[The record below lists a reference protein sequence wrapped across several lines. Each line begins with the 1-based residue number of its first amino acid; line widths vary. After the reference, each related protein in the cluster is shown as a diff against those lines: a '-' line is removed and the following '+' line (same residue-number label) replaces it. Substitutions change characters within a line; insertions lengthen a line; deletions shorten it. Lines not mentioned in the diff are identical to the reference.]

1 MRKLKRAFCIALS
14 ILMVFGTIDLSAM
27 QVNAK
32 ETDASGAVLEDITSD
47 NSGSDEV
54 SENNETSEEENSES
68 EETSGKEEISD
79 REKESGTEEISENEE
94 TSEKEEVSES
104 GETSEKEVFS
114 EPEENFENEK
124 NLELEG
130 EATPTYGKIT
140 ISGTERTVDG
150 VIDLTNNV
158 VTIPSTQKTAGF
170 YEIRGLEAGKA
181 YTFDVSVKTAEGYTV
196 EVPDSVLNSLKTIF
210 GGSVEVDAS
219 GNASLTTSTKTF
231 SAVAKEGE
239 VYYAELKP
247 YPSASSTYKYIITY
261 TLKEAAKVESVT
273 FPFEKLTVYKGVYPD
288 SSALDTILKAKIQ
301 KMGIT
306 LNLADKTTKK
316 VYSLDDVCVTNSGF
330 WSASYNSETGEWVRS
345 ATGYRIPNNALV
357 RYNLKVGTYMWDFY
371 TPYKTSGKEG
381 NFYLPVEVLDPS
393 DIPFVYSEEGEEI
406 ISKEVAFENYR
417 QKGDY
422 TYFAIDIKSGKEYYF
437 DTNHSFYYTIRDTK
451 GENVKDTS
459 GSYISSRYSTKSFKI
474 STSGTYYV
482 IAWDYNYTDT
492 TCKLS
497 SFVSSSPTLNVGD
510 SFYINGEMLKLK
522 GKLREGDVITYT
534 GEETEVYELVDL
546 KTTKGYSI
554 LSYSDYDNEFLYMGT
569 TIYEGTLVET
579 SDQISFKRNRYM
591 SHYYP
596 ESGYKYFIILKS
608 GQSEATDYKVY
619 GHKKPKSLDCDFSI
633 TTYEG
638 MRADAYNETSHT
650 YFFNYLK
657 RRGAKVTYVDGT
669 TDIIY
674 NMNMLGLS
682 SYNLVDSTGRIVTE
696 GPAPVKGEYTM
707 KFTEPVEFS
716 VDYTVKSKDEMPL
729 LYSKDEEGNVI
740 RNILTLKDYKNTGE
754 RTYFKAD
761 LEKDKTY
768 RIDLIGPN
776 AQQRYAYYTAILD
789 KDNNFVTEPGTALSL
804 CASPIQVEESGTYY
818 FLAYNSVSL
827 GDVQIRMRE
836 VNSSELTS
844 FETDYNYNYQN
855 VIYKNLYYY
864 PDYNVKEVLKPVFKY
879 TYKDGNVE
887 YVPYESESTRILYF
901 NLYLG
906 DMETTVTSEVDEI
919 EPGTYYAQFR
929 DIDTW
934 SGCYA
939 PITIK
944 DPSELTDRIKPG
956 DTVHLNAYA
965 VPDGY
970 IPFAMSYYKAHLNNG
985 MLYRFAANE
994 NVEMIL
1000 LDEDFNVLG
1009 NESEVLSYAPAKDM
1023 EAYVVFINKGGEAT
1037 ATLTESKQIS
1047 EAKIVSQPFRSTYYS
1062 EFDSISLEGLVIQI
1076 SYKDGSKDMV
1086 YPSNL
1091 SEFGRVVKGFE
1102 GVKQIT
1108 GRDGSTSVRCI
1119 PGTYHFEFEIY
1130 GYNKKLSGKNFTVKN
1145 APAKNLAVGE
1155 TVSVAA
1161 GAQTISYETLKDGV
1175 VNKVSVNGAPGVVY
1189 KAKLTKGDTYFYD
1202 VSLEGSFAIYEDTG
1216 KMLYPSN
1223 DFSEM
1228 GEFTG
1233 NAFIPAYSGD
1243 YYFRISPGQATQFL
1257 LFAAESPASVEIFN
1271 QPFGNKINPYYVGL
1285 SDIAPWGLSLK
1296 LTFIDGSEEVI
1307 EYGDENW
1314 NTYVK
1319 DIVFYQ
1325 DDEYVEKPDK
1335 DGSYQCEVLL
1345 NAKDSSGNYMSVT
1358 TNKFTQKWGIWT
1370 ELGNVLN
1377 PDCVITDAEP
1387 FRGYTYVKL
1396 NVVPGNTYVVRSQGA
1411 GDEISIGYIQ
1421 NHIKY
1426 DYLKGQTL
1434 SFTAEAGKE
1443 YVVYYQT
1450 QAGVSRTLELISVK
1464 KVTDV
1469 SLNSASP
1476 VSLTY
1481 SYANPVIPAGI
1492 MLDLSY
1498 KGTTE
1503 VSTILLQKDGAVYAE
1518 SGLAYTPGVNI
1529 SILSNDG
1536 VSPAVKDSKGFYPAN
1551 PSGKNYYFKIQVKE
1565 PVESGVRD
1573 YVLVPFVVKG
1583 AESNYTVSFN
1593 NNENKLKAYFPDV
1606 TILGSMAVQ
1615 TMKKDVQ
1622 TALAANKF
1630 TAKGYTLMGWT
1641 TDATMDVLC
1650 ASNLSAS
1657 ELKNANPYRFY
1668 LPGEKVN
1675 NLSTNGEEVKL
1686 YAIWKEEVYRITYHT
1701 NGAEFADGKNPLEFY
1716 TIHSSAIELP
1726 AVLNEEGIL
1735 DETVIKADS
1744 VTGYEFAGWYSDAEF
1759 KNPIS
1764 EIAQGSVGDVD
1775 VYAKW
1780 SPLPYTLVFHG
1791 NGGSASKIDY
1801 QQTVD
1806 FSVPAKT
1813 LANAYQMTDFAFM
1826 GWSIKAT
1833 ALADV
1838 NALNYESFIVCEN
1851 KGEFV
1856 INKENVVSYDTDGD
1870 RVVHLYAVWTN
1881 NFLIE
1886 YDFDGDYITGDVYY
1900 GEGVDERGEILLSE
1914 GTHPTSYTFGQVIK
1928 FDAKPV
1934 RAGYTF
1940 GGWYK
1945 DPFYKNKITGITA
1958 KTYGNQKI
1966 YAKWT
1971 PNAYTIAFKSNGGS
1985 GKMASVKTT
1994 CFDGFAP
2001 DELQKKVVIPECAFT
2016 KKGYKFK
2023 EWSAVINGVTVT
2035 IMPGDEVSNLIT
2047 LKGKTVNINAVWELD
2062 TYKVTLN
2069 TRGGVIDSA
2078 DTFTEVEANSRYSAK
2093 YQFNTKVS
2101 TVVLPEASMEGYEF
2115 GGWFTDKTYKKQV
2128 KDMRNLAGDIEL
2140 YAKWNAPFTVSFDA
2154 NGGTG
2159 TMIDIVGNTGNKI
2172 TLTNKFT
2179 NPGYAFV
2186 GWSVLKP
2193 DSNEYNAAMNEAIA
2207 DGKSGYQGVVT
2218 YENKHILI
2226 CPDANTIIAGG
2237 DGKKLTLYAV
2247 WAKDFKITFNPC
2259 CLGASNI
2266 DTVDGKVIDSYS
2278 FGDTIS
2284 VLPKP
2289 TKTGY
2294 VFSGWYLDKACK
2306 KKVTKI
2312 TKKDFGDKVLYA
2324 GWKNAAYN
2332 ITFVANAPFGTKVSG
2347 NTGKQKL
2354 TFNVCQKLKK
2364 NSFKINGYTFKGW
2377 ATTPTGEVK
2386 YTDMQMVFKMS
2397 GPFKVQN
2404 TLYGVWEKNYYDIS
2418 YDFNNGE
2425 KLEHTSLDAK
2435 DLFFK
2440 TSVSGAQ
2447 YRVRYVVGTQMN
2459 VNSIAVP
2466 ERIGYTFAGWYL
2478 DPACKKKFSGIKA
2491 NGTGNYTLYA
2501 KWNPVKRK

>member
-94 TSEKEEVSES
+94 TSEKE
-104 GETSEKEVFS
+104 VFS

-158 VTIPSTQKTAGF
+158 VTIPTTQKTAGF

-247 YPSASSTYKYIITY
+247 YPSASSTYKYFITY

-273 FPFEKLTVYKGVYPD
+273 FPFEKLTVYKGAYPD
-288 SSALDTILKAKIQ
+288 SSALDTILKAKIR

-316 VYSLDDVCVTNSGF
+316 VYSLDDVCVTASGF

-357 RYNLKVGTYMWDFY
+357 RNNLKVGTYMWDFY
-371 TPYKTSGKEG
+371 TPYKTSGNEG

-406 ISKEVAFENYR
+406 ISKEVAFENYK

-451 GENVKDTS
+451 GEYAKDTS
-459 GSYISSRYSTKSFKI
+459 GSYISSRYSTKSFKL

-482 IAWDYNYTDT
+482 IAHDNNYTDT

-638 MRADAYNETSHT
+638 MRADAYNETSDT

-827 GDVQIRMRE
+827 GDMQIRMRE

-956 DTVHLNAYA
+956 DTVSLNAYA

-970 IPFAMSYYKAHLNNG
+970 SPFAMSYYKAHLSNG

-1009 NESEVLSYAPAKDM
+1009 NEAEVLSYAPAKDM

-1091 SEFGRVVKGFE
+1091 SEYGRVVKGFE

-1155 TVSVAA
+1155 TISVAA
-1161 GAQTISYETLKDGV
+1161 GAQMISYDALKDGV
-1175 VNKVSVNGAPGVVY
+1175 VNKVSVNSAPGVVY
-1189 KAKLTKGDTYFYD
+1189 KVKLTKGDTYFYD
-1202 VSLEGSFAIYEDTG
+1202 ISGEGSFAIYEDTG
-1216 KMLYPSN
+1216 KKLYPSK
-1223 DFSEM
+1223 DFSEI
-1228 GEFTG
+1228 GEISG
-1233 NAFIPAYSGD
+1233 NAFVPAYSGD
-1243 YYFRISPGQATQFL
+1243 YYFRISSKQTTQFL
-1257 LFAAESPASVEIFN
+1257 LFAAESPVSVEILN
-1271 QPFGNKINPYYVGL
+1271 QPFGTKINPYYVGL
-1285 SDIAPWGLSLK
+1285 SDISPWGLSLK
-1296 LTFIDGSEEVI
+1296 LTFEDGSEEVI

-1319 DIVFYQ
+1319 DLIFYQ
-1325 DDEYVEKPDK
+1325 DDEYVKKPNK
-1335 DGSYQCEVLL
+1335 DGSYQCEVVM

-1411 GDEISIGYIQ
+1411 DDEISIGYIQ

-1426 DYLKGQTL
+1426 DYLNGQTL
-1434 SFTAEAGKE
+1434 SFTAEAGRE
-1443 YVVYYQT
+1443 YVAYYQT

-1583 AESNYTVSFN
+1583 AESNYTVSFD

-1622 TALAANKF
+1622 TALAANKY

-1726 AVLNEEGIL
+1726 AVLTEEGIL

-1791 NGGSASKIDY
+1791 NGGSTSKIDY
-1801 QQTVD
+1801 KQTVD
-1806 FSVPAKT
+1806 FGVPAKAI
-1813 LANAYQMTDFAFM
+1813 ANAYQMTDFAFM

-1838 NALNYESFIVCEN
+1838 NAFNYESFIVCAD

-1856 INKENVVSYDTDGD
+1856 INKENVVSYDEDGD

-1881 NFLIE
+1881 NFLIQ

-1914 GTHPTSYTFGQVIK
+1914 GTHPTSYTYGQVIK

-1934 RAGYTF
+1934 RVGYTF

-1958 KTYGNQKI
+1958 KTFGNQKI

-1971 PNAYTIAFKSNGGS
+1971 PNPYTIAFKSNGGS

-2001 DELQKKVVIPECAFT
+2001 EELQKKVVIPECAYT

-2035 IMPGDEVSNLIT
+2035 FMPGDEVSNLIT
-2047 LKGKTVNINAVWELD
+2047 LKGKTVNLNAVWELD
-2062 TYKVTLN
+2062 TYTVTLN
-2069 TRGGVIDSA
+2069 TRGGVIDS
-2078 DTFTEVEANSRYSAK
+2078 TQNFTEVEANNRYSAN
-2093 YQFNTKVS
+2093 YQFNTKIS
-2101 TVVLPEASMEGYEF
+2101 TVTLPTASMEGYEF

-2226 CPDANTIIAGG
+2226 CPDANTVIAGG

-2294 VFSGWYLDKACK
+2294 LFSGWYLDKACK

-2312 TKKDFGDKVLYA
+2312 TNKDFGDKVLYA

-2425 KLEHTSLDAK
+2425 KLEHTSQDAK

-2478 DPACKKKFSGIKA
+2478 DPACKKKFGGIKA

>member
-196 EVPDSVLNSLKTIF
+196 SVPDSVLNSLKTIF

-219 GNASLTTSTKTF
+219 GNASLTISTKTF

-247 YPSASSTYKYIITY
+247 YSSTSSIYKYIITY
-261 TLKEAAKVESVT
+261 TLKEATKVESVT

-316 VYSLDDVCVTNSGF
+316 VYSLDDVCVTDSGF

-371 TPYKTSGKEG
+371 TPYKTSGTEG

-596 ESGYKYFIILKS
+596 ESGYRYFIILTS

-827 GDVQIRMRE
+827 GDMQIRMRE

-944 DPSELTDRIKPG
+944 DPSELTDRINPG

-985 MLYRFAANE
+985 MLYRFEANE

-1000 LDEDFNVLG
+1000 LDEEFNVLG
-1009 NESEVLSYAPAKDM
+1009 NESEVLSYAPVKDM
-1023 EAYVVFINKGGEAT
+1023 EAYVVFINTGGEAT

-1047 EAKIVSQPFRSTYYS
+1047 GAKIISQPFRSTYYS

-1130 GYNKKLSGKNFTVKN
+1130 GYNKTVTGRTFTVKS
-1145 APAKNLAVGE
+1145 APVKNLAVGE

-1233 NAFIPAYSGD
+1233 NAFIPTYSGD

-1271 QPFGNKINPYYVGL
+1271 QPFGTKMNPYYVGL

-1411 GDEISIGYIQ
+1411 GDEIFIGYIQ

-1443 YVVYYQT
+1443 YVAYYQT
-1450 QAGVSRTLELISVK
+1450 QAGVSRTLELFSVK

-1503 VSTILLQKDGAVYAE
+1503 VSTILLQKDGVVYAE

-1583 AESNYTVSFN
+1583 AESNYTVSFD

-1622 TALAANKF
+1622 TALAANRF

-1806 FSVPAKT
+1806 FGVPAKT

-2023 EWSAVINGVTVT
+2023 EWSAVINGLTVT

-2226 CPDANTIIAGG
+2226 CPDANTVIAGG

-2294 VFSGWYLDKACK
+2294 LFSGWYLDKACK

-2312 TKKDFGDKVLYA
+2312 TNKDFGDKVLYA

-2425 KLEHTSLDAK
+2425 KLEHTSQDAK

>member
-14 ILMVFGTIDLSAM
+14 ILMVFATVDLSAL

-32 ETDASGAVLEDITSD
+32 E
-47 NSGSDEV
+47 SDEI
-54 SENNETSEEENSES
+54 STETEISDGNSES
-68 EETSGKEEISD
+68 EESSGQEENSDSEETS
-79 REKESGTEEISENEE
+79 RQEEISEEE
-94 TSEKEEVSES
+94 VVSEQEEVSETEES
-104 GETSEKEVFS
+104 SEATKPSLEETTKEGET
-114 EPEENFENEK
+114 
-124 NLELEG
+124 EG
-130 EATPTYGKIT
+130 EVTPTYEKIKVY
-140 ISGTERTVDG
+140 GTERTVDG
-150 VIDLTNNV
+150 VMDLTNNV

-170 YEIRGLEAGKA
+170 YEIRGLEPGKA
-181 YTFDVSVKTAEGYTV
+181 YTIDVIATNSQGWTTSF
-196 EVPDSVLNSLKTIF
+196 PDITKKGLRTIF
-210 GGSVEVDAS
+210 GGTVVTDAS
-219 GNASLTTSTKTF
+219 GNASLSTS
-231 SAVAKEGE
+231 SRAIYAIVKEGE
-239 VYYAELKP
+239 SYYAELKEYP
-247 YPSASSTYKYIITY
+247 YSTATYAYDMIY
-261 TLKEAAKVESVT
+261 TLKEVPSIQSVT
-273 FPFEKLTVYKGVYPD
+273 FPFDKLTLYKNITPNGDLVN
-288 SSALDTILKAKIQ
+288 SVLNAKISKQ
-301 KMGIT
+301 GIT
-306 LNLADKTTKK
+306 VTFADGSTKRI
-316 VYSLDDVCVTNSGF
+316 YSLDELCVTQSSF
-330 WSASYNSETGEWVRS
+330 CPATYNAETGEWVRT
-345 ATGYRIPNNALV
+345 ATSNYIPNNGLNDQ
-357 RYNLKVGTYMWDFY
+357 RITTGTYLMDFY
-371 TPYKTSGKEG
+371 TPDKPNGTEG
-381 NFYLPVEVLDPS
+381 AFVLPVEFLDPA
-393 DIPFVYSEEGEEI
+393 DIPYVYSEEGEEI
-406 ISKEVAFENYR
+406 ISKEVALENYK

-437 DTNHSFYYTIRDTK
+437 DTNNFFYYTIRNTK
-451 GENVKDTS
+451 GEYVKDTS
-459 GSYISSRYSTKSFKI
+459 DSYISTRHSSKSFKI
-474 STSGTYYV
+474 STPGTYYV
-482 IAWDYNYTDT
+482 IAWDLNYTNT

-497 SFVSSSPTLNVGD
+497 SLVSSSPALNVGD
-510 SFYINGEMLKLK
+510 SFYINGEILKLK

-546 KTTKGYSI
+546 KTTKGYSV
-554 LSYSDYDNEFLYMGT
+554 LSYSDYDKEFFYGGT
-569 TIYEGTLVET
+569 TIYEGTLVQT

-596 ESGYKYFIILKS
+596 ESGYRYFIILTS
-608 GQSEATDYKVY
+608 GQSEATDYKIY
-619 GHKKPKSLDCDFSI
+619 GHKKPKSLDCGFSI

-638 MRADAYNETSHT
+638 MRADAYNEISHT
-650 YFFNYLK
+650 YFCNYLK

-674 NMNMLGLS
+674 NMNMIGVS

-768 RIDLIGPN
+768 KIDLIGSKDP
-776 AQQRYAYYTAILD
+776 QRYAYYTVILD
-789 KDNNFVTEPGTALSL
+789 KDNNFVTEPGTALYL
-804 CASPIQVEESGTYY
+804 CANTIQVEESGTYY
-818 FLAYNSVSL
+818 FLAYNNVSL

-836 VNSSELTS
+836 VNTSELTA
-844 FETDYNYNYQN
+844 FETATEYNYQN
-855 VIYKNLYYY
+855 IIYKNLYFT

-879 TYKDGNVE
+879 TYKDEEVE
-887 YVPYESESTRILYF
+887 YVPYESGSTRILYY

-906 DMETTVTSEVDEI
+906 DMETTVSSEVNEL
-919 EPGTYYAQFR
+919 EPGEYYAQFR

-939 PITIK
+939 PITVK
-944 DPSELTDRIKPG
+944 DPSELTDRINPG

-985 MLYRFAANE
+985 MLYRFEANE

-1000 LDEDFNVLG
+1000 LDEEFNVLG
-1009 NESEVLSYAPAKDM
+1009 NETEVLSYAPVKDM
-1023 EAYVVFINKGGEAT
+1023 EAYVVFINTGGEAT

-1047 EAKIVSQPFRSTYYS
+1047 GAKIISQPFRSTYYS

-1130 GYNKKLSGKNFTVKN
+1130 GYNKTVTGRTFTVKN
-1145 APAKNLAVGE
+1145 APVKNLAVGE

-1243 YYFRISPGQATQFL
+1243 YYFRISPRQATQFL

-1325 DDEYVEKPDK
+1325 DDENVEKPDK

-1345 NAKDSSGNYMSVT
+1345 NAKDTSGNYMSVM
-1358 TNKFTQKWGIWT
+1358 TNTFTQKWGIWT

-1411 GDEISIGYIQ
+1411 DDEISIGYIQ

-1426 DYLKGQTL
+1426 DYLNGQTL
-1434 SFTAEAGKE
+1434 SFTAEAGRE
-1443 YVVYYQT
+1443 YVAYYQT

-1583 AESNYTVSFN
+1583 AESNYTVSFD

-1686 YAIWKEEVYRITYHT
+1686 YAIWKEDVYRINYHT
-1701 NGAEFADGKNPLEFY
+1701 NGAEFVDANAIKQSY
-1716 TIHSSAIELP
+1716 TVNSPAVALP
-1726 AVLNEEGIL
+1726 AVLNNEGVLNEE
-1735 DETVIKADS
+1735 VIKADS
-1744 VTGYEFAGWYSDAEF
+1744 VIGYEFDGWYKDAEF
-1759 KNPIS
+1759 KTPAAGIQ
-1764 EIAQGSVGDVD
+1764 EGSVGDVD
-1775 VYAKW
+1775 FYAKW
-1780 SPLPYTLVFHG
+1780 TPLPYTLVFHG

-1801 QQTVD
+1801 EQTVD
-1806 FSVPAKT
+1806 FGVPAKAI
-1813 LANAYQMTDFAFM
+1813 ANAYQMTDFAFM

-1838 NALNYESFIVCEN
+1838 NALNYESFIVCAD

-1856 INKENVVSYDTDGD
+1856 INRENVVSYDEDGD

-1881 NFLIE
+1881 NFLIQ

-1914 GTHPTSYTFGQVIK
+1914 GTHPTSYTYGQVIK

-1934 RAGYTF
+1934 RVGYTF

-1958 KTYGNQKI
+1958 KTFGNQKI

-1971 PNAYTIAFKSNGGS
+1971 PNPYTIAFKSNGGS

-2001 DELQKKVVIPECAFT
+2001 EELQKKVVIPECAYT

-2023 EWSAVINGVTVT
+2023 EWSAVINGATVT
-2035 IMPGDEVSNLIT
+2035 FMPGDEVSNLIT
-2047 LKGKTVNINAVWELD
+2047 LKGKTVNLNAVWELD
-2062 TYKVTLN
+2062 TYTVTLN
-2069 TRGGVIDSA
+2069 TRGGVIDS
-2078 DTFTEVEANSRYSAK
+2078 TQNFTEVEANNRYSAN
-2093 YQFNTKVS
+2093 YQFNTKIS
-2101 TVVLPEASMEGYEF
+2101 TVTLPIASMEGYEF

-2140 YAKWNAPFTVSFDA
+2140 YAKWSAPFTVSFDA

-2159 TMIDIVGNTGNKI
+2159 VMADIIGNTGNKI

-2186 GWSVLKP
+2186 GWSVIKP
-2193 DSNEYNAAMNEAIA
+2193 GSSEWDAAMQTAIA
-2207 DGKSGYQGVVT
+2207 EGKSGYQGVVT
-2218 YENKHILI
+2218 YENKHVLI
-2226 CPDANTIIAGG
+2226 CPDANTVITGAE
-2237 DGKKLTLYAV
+2237 GKNLTLYAV

-2259 CLGASNI
+2259 CLGASNV

-2289 TKTGY
+2289 IKTGY
-2294 VFSGWYLDKACK
+2294 IFTGWYLDKACK

-2312 TKKDFGDKVLYA
+2312 TNKDFGDKVLYA

-2404 TLYGVWEKNYYDIS
+2404 TLYAVWEKNYYDIS

-2425 KLEHTSLDAK
+2425 KLEHTSQDVK

-2501 KWNPVKRK
+2501 KWKPVKRK